1 MIALGIGSAAVAAF
15 IGSAV
20 YYGALPAPAPSAPPP
35 PQRPVAAQ
43 VLVELLRN
51 LAVASLVSG
60 LFAIADLNGLGDGA
74 VLGLSLWTLPVVL
87 LAGSVFHEGVPTRR
101 AAFHAVDWLIKLV
114 VIGGIVGLLT

>member
-20 YYGALPAPAPSAPPP
+20 YYGVLPAPAASEPA

-51 LAVASLVSG
+51 LAVASLVAG
-60 LFAIADLNGLGDGA
+60 LLAVADRNGLGDGA

-114 VIGGIVGLLT
+114 VIAGIVGLLT